1 MGQTNDTE
9 GSMSNMERLKE
20 EAAACGPGCG
30 CHAGEGSGRARCVV
44 GVIVLAVAAGL
55 VVRAVRKSD
64 ETASAQESASA
75 FTTPQGAVVAPT
87 MVGASVSSS
96 PAGSPVAVAAAAPA
110 VTDNPAASAPVVD
123 SPEDKAVV
131 CGDLIQSLG
140 DLNTR
145 ATDLGGVFVFL
156 AGEDAVKARAVAT
169 VIEKAAD
176 TIRDRDITMGVF
188 TVADGSPEYANL
200 AKQVPPPGV
209 IAMVKGHGA
218 SAVSGDITESKL
230 MQAFVAASSGG
241 GCGSAPSSGCCP

>member
-1 MGQTNDTE
+1 MSQTNDTE

-20 EAAACGPGCG
+20 EAAVCDPGCG
-30 CHAGEGSGRARCVV
+30 CHAGGGSGRARWVV
-44 GVIVLAVAAGL
+44 GMLVLAVAAGL

-64 ETASAQESASA
+64 ETASTQASA
-75 FTTPQGAVVAPT
+75 NAFTAPQGAVAAPT
-87 MVGASVSSS
+87 RGEASVSSS
-96 PAGSPVAVAAAAPA
+96 PGESPVAVAAAAPA

-145 ATDLGGVFVFL
+145 ATDLGGVFVLL
-156 AGEDAVKARAVAT
+156 AGEDAVKARAVAR

-176 TIRDRDITMGVF
+176 TIRGRDITMGLF
-188 TVADGSPEYANL
+188 TIADGSPEYANL

-209 IAMVKGHGA
+209 IAMVKGRGA
-218 SAVSGDITESKL
+218 SAVSGDVTESKL

-241 GCGSAPSSGCCP
+241 GCGPAPSSGCCP